1 MMLQG
6 RGGGHPP
13 IAVDVEASS
22 RCQSRAQCCI
32 AGRTLYQPGATPPP
46 AGPTRRVCVGGRP
59 TGFGADGPPQAPGR
73 HSGRMSGRNSD
84 RTPARIR
91 WIAEGATL
99 LPAGAS
105 RGLHAAPRAAC
116 RITWALR
123 LHPLVAPVSGPGSF
137 YYRLPGATA
146 RVASTLIDSVLA
158 APGTWPRLA
167 ARLYRPPGATAAYSQ
182 TSSSRCTGAP
192 YGGPCPDCVVDGRDP
207 TGPGS
212 TRHVTTPPERLA

>member
-1 MMLQG
+1 MMLRG
-6 RGGGHPP
+6 RGGGPGPP
-13 IAVDVEASS
+13 RSWPPSYRGGRRDIQPVPVAGSMLHRGPHAVSTGRHASTSRPYSS
-22 RCQSRAQCCI
+22 RLCQ
-32 AGRTLYQPGATPPP
+32 
-46 AGPTRRVCVGGRP
+46 
-59 TGFGADGPPQAPGR
+59 
-73 HSGRMSGRNSD
+73 
-84 RTPARIR
+84 AR
-91 WIAEGATL
+91 
-99 LPAGAS
+99 
-105 RGLHAAPRAAC
+105 
-116 RITWALR
+116 
-123 LHPLVAPVSGPGSF
+123 GSF

-182 TSSSRCTGAP
+182 TSLSRCPGAP